1 MRDILRNTATR
12 VDCDNTDPVG
22 RWAGRFASGTATGG
36 SESARPSAL
45 PSRPEH
51 LTPRGGSH
59 GQEEAKKGNKKILFR
74 GNVDPFTFRIKTMGT
89 AVVDVDSVWP
99 MDEIEEDDD
108 PGTTPILEITLTK
121 VKPVA
126 GGAKKWHVIGRDF
139 SGTSK
144 GWVATS
150 GRRFKIFAKDYI
162 LLVKD
167 GSGAVL
173 HPSPLRYRP
182 RQGHLHDLR

>member
-1 MRDILRNTATR
+1 MAKKK
-12 VDCDNTDPVG
+12 
-22 RWAGRFASGTATGG
+22 
-36 SESARPSAL
+36 
-45 PSRPEH
+45 
-51 LTPRGGSH
+51 
-59 GQEEAKKGNKKILFR
+59 AKKGNKKILFR

-126 GGAKKWHVIGRDF
+126 GGAKKWHVIGRDS

-173 HPSPLRYRP
+173 TPVAAPVPAAPKDTFTICDDTGATTCRYVV
-182 RQGHLHDLR
+182 QGGIARKICS